1 MVPHKAQQV
10 LVLKEFRYNCMIF
23 HGNELMQFIYS
34 LVFYLITPFLL
45 LRLWWKGRT
54 SHAYRRRILERFY
67 LGQRHTKPV
76 DVWVHAVSL
85 GEVIAVTPLVDAML
99 AKGWSILITTMTPT
113 GAEQVKLRFGDKLA
127 HQYVPY
133 DLPGVLKR
141 FFRRIKP
148 RVGLIMETELWPNL
162 IHQAHRAK
170 VPLLLLN
177 ARLSAKSLH
186 SYLKFKWFFK
196 PILNQFTGILTQ
208 SEDDAQRFIRLG
220 ADSALVHDL
229 GNMKFDLQTNFVDA
243 SAFNALKKQWGA
255 DRIVL
260 IAASTHDDE
269 ESQILARLKHLQK
282 AIPKLILLIAP
293 RHPERFQT
301 VYQLSIKAGF
311 VTGLRSVLD
320 TVSPTTE
327 VLVLDSM
334 GELLGFYQVS
344 DYAFVGGSLVPVGG
358 HNVLEPIA
366 MKVPVFSGT
375 QVHNFKTICKDLQEA
390 HAIELVDDA
399 DSLADRLIRL
409 HEDVQLRQQM
419 VMNASVVLEKNKGAL
434 AKHLGWVEKC
444 MLRSRCER

>member
-1 MVPHKAQQV
+1 MVPHNAHQV
-10 LVLKEFRYNCMIF
+10 LVLKDFRYNCMIF
-23 HGNELMQFIYS
+23 YGNELMRFIYS

-54 SHAYRRRILERFY
+54 SPAYRRRILERFY
-67 LGQRHTKPV
+67 LGQRHAKPV

-113 GAEQVKLRFGDKLA
+113 GSEQVKLRFGDKLA

-141 FFRRIKP
+141 FFRQIKP

-186 SYLKFKWFFK
+186 SYLKFKWFFE

-220 ADSALVHDL
+220 ADSARVHHL
-229 GNMKFDLQTNFVDA
+229 GNMKFDLQTNSVDA
-243 SAFNALKKQWGA
+243 SAFNALKKQWGD

-269 ESQILARLKHLQK
+269 ESQILARLKRLQK

-301 VYQLSIKAGF
+301 VYQMASKAGF

-334 GELLGFYQVS
+334 GELLGFYQMS
-344 DYAFVGGSLVPVGG
+344 DYAFVGGSLVSVGG

-390 HAIELVDDA
+390 QAIELVNDA
-399 DSLADRLIRL
+399 DDLADRLIRL
-409 HEDVQLRQQM
+409 HENVQLRQQM
-419 VMNASVVLEKNKGAL
+419 VVNASAVLERNKGAL
-434 AKHLGWVEKC
+434 VKHLGWVEKC
-444 MLRSRCER
+444 M